1 MPRNGSLV
9 LSDVRAPTMMI
20 VCEPCRRR
28 GQYNVERLMAE
39 HGDAKLTDLL
49 TTLAD
54 CPRARVASI
63 YDTVQDGLRGACG
76 ALGASRN
83 IRSEPTLVGVD
94 CNPGETR

>member
-1 MPRNGSLV
+1 
-9 LSDVRAPTMMI
+9 
-20 VCEPCRRR
+20 
-28 GQYNVERLMAE
+28 MAE

-63 YDTVQDGLRGACG
+63 YDTVQGGLRGAR

-83 IRSEPTLVGVD
+83 IRSAPTLVGV
-94 CNPGETR
+94 N